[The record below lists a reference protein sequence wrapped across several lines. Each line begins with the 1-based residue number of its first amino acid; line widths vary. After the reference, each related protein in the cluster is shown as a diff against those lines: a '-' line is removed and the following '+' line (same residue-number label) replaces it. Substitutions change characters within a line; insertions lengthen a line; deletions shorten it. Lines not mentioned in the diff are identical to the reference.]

1 MKSFLPWVGGKSR
14 LLWLI
19 HRLSP
24 SRYDRF
30 VDVFGGSGTVVLNHP
45 HRKGCVEIY
54 NDYNSDLVNL
64 FRCAR
69 DRPMALARE
78 LNFLPLH
85 SREDFDLLADLLA
98 QKEPEDPFLQEELQ
112 IAEEAVVPENNRTM
126 AKADCPI
133 FSADDGAALK
143 ALLTGRAQNWDV
155 RRAAA
160 YLKKIR
166 CSYSGTG
173 GAFGARPVSIRTAIP
188 LIWMCNKRLEN
199 VVIENRD
206 FESVIRQYGQEG
218 TFLYCDPPYYE
229 AECYEVA
236 FPKADHFRL
245 HRLLAETPAF
255 AMVSYNNCSEIREL
269 YDDFWIFLT
278 TRPNSMSL
286 TAGSVY
292 EELVMTNYDP
302 KTAPGTSSQLSLFG
316 SEEPE
321 GKFELIHE
329 PANRTAL
336 SKEEME

>member
-1 MKSFLPWVGGKSR
+1 MKSFLPWVGGKSK

-19 HRLSP
+19 HRLAP

-30 VDVFGGSGTVVLNHP
+30 VDVFGGSGTVTLNHP
-45 HRKGCVEIY
+45 HHKGCVEVY

-69 DRPMALARE
+69 DRPMALMRE

-85 SREDFDLLADLLA
+85 SREDFNLLADFLA
-98 QKEPEDPFLQEELQ
+98 QREPRDPFLQEELE
-112 IAEEAVVPENNRTM
+112 IVDEFVP
-126 AKADCPI
+126 P
-133 FSADDGAALK
+133 DDGAALK
-143 ALLTGRAQNWDV
+143 SLLTGRAQDWDI

-173 GAFGARPVSIRTAIP
+173 GAFGARPVNIRAAIP
-188 LIWMCNKRLEN
+188 LIWACSKRLEN

-229 AECYEVA
+229 AECYEVV

-255 AMVSYNNCSEIREL
+255 VMVSYNNCPEIREL

-286 TAGSVY
+286 TAGSEY

-302 KTAPGTSSQLSLFG
+302 KTTLGTDRQLSLFG

-321 GKFELIHE
+321 GRFELIHT
-329 PANRTAL
+329 PTNKSTL
-336 SKEEME
+336 PKENVE

>member
-1 MKSFLPWVGGKSR
+1 MKSFLPWVGGKSK

-30 VDVFGGSGTVVLNHP
+30 VDVFGGSGTVTLNHP
-45 HRKGCVEIY
+45 HQKGCVEVY

-85 SREDFDLLADLLA
+85 SREDFNLLADFLA
-98 QKEPEDPFLQEELQ
+98 QKEPKDPFLQEELQ
-112 IAEEAVVPENNRTM
+112 IVDEFVP
-126 AKADCPI
+126 P
-133 FSADDGAALK
+133 DDGEALK
-143 ALLTGRAQNWDV
+143 SLLTGRAQNWDV
-155 RRAAA
+155 LRAAA

-173 GAFGARPVSIRTAIP
+173 GAFGARPVNIRTAIP
-188 LIWMCNKRLEN
+188 LIWACSRRLEN

-236 FPKADHFRL
+236 FPKEDHERL
-245 HRLLAETPAF
+245 HRLLAETSAF
-255 AMVSYNNCSEIREL
+255 VMVSYNTCPEILEI
-269 YDDFWIFLT
+269 YDDFWIFIT

-286 TAGSVY
+286 TAGSEY

-302 KTAPGTSSQLSLFG
+302 KTALGTDSQLSMFG

-321 GKFELIHE
+321 GRFELIHK
-329 PANRTAL
+329 PTNKTAL

>member
-1 MKSFLPWVGGKSR
+1 MKSFLPWVGGKSK

-24 SRYDRF
+24 ARYDRI
-30 VDVFGGSGTVVLNHP
+30 VDVFGGSGTVTLNHP
-45 HRKGCVEIY
+45 HHKGCVEVY

-85 SREDFDLLADLLA
+85 SRDDFNLLADFLA
-98 QKEPEDPFLQEELQ
+98 QKEPEDLFLREELQ
-112 IAEEAVVPENNRTM
+112 IVDDLISPDNGAALDVDGRMT
-126 AKADCPI
+126 

-143 ALLTGRAQNWDV
+143 SLLTGRAQNWDV

-173 GAFGARPVSIRTAIP
+173 GAFGARPVDIRTAIP
-188 LIWMCNKRLEN
+188 LIWACSKRLGS

-255 AMVSYNNCSEIREL
+255 VMVSYNNCPEIREL

-286 TAGSVY
+286 TAGSEY

-302 KTAPGTSSQLSLFG
+302 KTALGTDSQLSMFG

-329 PANRTAL
+329 PTNKIAL
-336 SKEEME
+336 SKEEIE

>member
-1 MKSFLPWVGGKSR
+1 MKSFLPWVGGKSK

-19 HRLSP
+19 QRLSP
-24 SRYDRF
+24 ARYDRF
-30 VDVFGGSGTVVLNHP
+30 VDVFGGSGTVMLNHP
-45 HRKGCVEIY
+45 HHKGCVEVY

-85 SREDFDLLADLLA
+85 SRDDFNLLADFLA
-98 QKEPEDPFLQEELQ
+98 QKEPEDLFLKEELQ
-112 IAEEAVVPENNRTM
+112 IVDEFIPPT
-126 AKADCPI
+126 
-133 FSADDGAALK
+133 DGAALK
-143 ALLTGRAQNWDV
+143 SLLTGRAQDWDV

-173 GAFGARPVSIRTAIP
+173 GAFGARPVNIRTAIP
-188 LIWMCNKRLEN
+188 LIWACSKRLEN

-255 AMVSYNNCSEIREL
+255 VMVSYNNCPEIREL
-269 YDDFWIFLT
+269 YDDFWVFLT

-286 TAGSVY
+286 TAGSEY

-302 KTAPGTSSQLSLFG
+302 QTTLGTDSQLSMFG
-316 SEEPE
+316 SEELE
-321 GKFELIHE
+321 GRFELIHE
-329 PANRTAL
+329 PTNKTAL